1 MEPPKPTLSAPGPAA
16 APTATPE
23 EVMEYEK
30 LLVQRFE
37 TDPDLPKD
45 PAAAADVEDRERR
58 IRELGAKIHGTIP
71 QR

>member
-1 MEPPKPTLSAPGPAA
+1 MEPPKPTLSAPGPSA

-23 EVMEYEK
+23 EMMEYEK

-45 PAAAADVEDRERR
+45 PTTAAEEEDRERR
-58 IRELGAKIHGTIP
+58 ILELGAKIHGTIP

>member
-1 MEPPKPTLSAPGPAA
+1 MEPPKPALSAPGPAA

-45 PAAAADVEDRERR
+45 PAAAADVENRERR
-58 IRELGAKIHGTIP
+58 ILELGAKIHGTIP

>member
-45 PAAAADVEDRERR
+45 PTAAAEEADRERR
-58 IRELGAKIHGTIP
+58 ILELGAKIHGTIP